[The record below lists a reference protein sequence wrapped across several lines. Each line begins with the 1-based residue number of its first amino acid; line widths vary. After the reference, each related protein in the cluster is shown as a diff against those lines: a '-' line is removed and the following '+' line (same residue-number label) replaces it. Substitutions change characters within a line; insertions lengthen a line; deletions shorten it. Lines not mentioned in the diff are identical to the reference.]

1 MVSQKRERLANFN
14 NAEVTVNGI
23 TTSVRS
29 WKTLKLKYEGIKKTM
44 KMKSS
49 LQRQEMYKTGGWRL
63 SVKMTVILYD
73 HCDLEER
80 PSKYLRI
87 WKAWHIILYV
97 LIAVC
102 GILNYSFLESSRQS
116 IDDRCYLF
124 PRELAFHMVELEEPH
139 ERLNLHIKNNN
150 RNETAD
156 TELKDRVK
164 DGNQT
169 AQITDAQNSAD
180 NTDSAQN
187 VESDI
192 VKDQDVIPRDKREV
206 ILRNSTGDFETTI
219 ELDNVTVVIENRTHR
234 LMLDTFRSFFLSDND
249 CQFAEYMPILSST
262 FAIVWLTLFVMCPRG
277 GKSRTGITEPW
288 RILSPALIF
297 AVLLVGLTGHSFTLT
312 NRGIDSFCAAFVNY
326 TNATTCSPVDQLLQ
340 SSWNATWPFSARAAA
355 TRAAAA
361 GVWAGWACAAALLVS
376 RCLTAADFVVRRT
389 QVYVKRDPHQNATWP
404 FSARAAA
411 TRAAAAGVWAG
422 WACAAALLVSRCLT
436 AADFVVRRTQVY
448 VKRDPHQKVLPHLLK
463 SPILST
469 QTSSPSR
476 RATPLSPVT
485 SVKSE
490 PTITTQLVTASV
502 EHGPESAP
510 SSLVTTPVRDS
521 RSAEMLEMAHSP
533 KEFQIVSER

>member
-1 MVSQKRERLANFN
+1 
-14 NAEVTVNGI
+14 
-23 TTSVRS
+23 
-29 WKTLKLKYEGIKKTM
+29 
-44 KMKSS
+44 
-49 LQRQEMYKTGGWRL
+49 
-63 SVKMTVILYD
+63 MTVILYD

-156 TELKDRVK
+156 TELKDIVK

-169 AQITDAQNSAD
+169 AQIIDAQNSAD

-187 VESDI
+187 VASDI

-206 ILRNSTGDFETTI
+206 IFRNITGDFETTI

-389 QVYVKRDPHQNATWP
+389 QVYVKRDPHQ
-404 FSARAAA
+404 
-411 TRAAAAGVWAG
+411 
-422 WACAAALLVSRCLT
+422 
-436 AADFVVRRTQVY
+436 
-448 VKRDPHQKVLPHLLK
+448 KVLPHLLK

-476 RATPLSPVT
+476 RAAPLSPVT

-533 KEFQIVSER
+533 KEFQIVNER